1 MTLSLLLGVGR
12 RLNKSMN
19 KIHAFG
25 CSLTAQHSWAYLVE
39 PEVFI
44 PDDDWYDITEWA
56 QGEFSVRSYAINNG
70 SNDMQVISYGNE
82 VHKNNIDTDDI
93 VIWQLTG
100 PGRYGVRKI
109 GANSDDCRDSGVLV
123 DENIYTGNGI
133 RMINKPNI
141 DTDYTNLYG
150 ILWCLNG
157 VKRRNTKTLVV
168 FGWDDALYKKDRVV
182 QFLKEND
189 IDYIEESIYEY
200 STRKGHPTKLSNH
213 PMREGYKDFT
223 QNKLLPKLKELDWL
237 E

>member
-25 CSLTAQHSWAYLVE
+25 CSLTAQHHWAYLVE

-44 PDDDWYDITEWA
+44 PDDDWYGITEWT
-56 QGEFSVRSYAINNG
+56 QGEFSVRNYAINNG

-100 PGRYGVRKI
+100 PGRHGTRKKV
-109 GANSDDCRDSGVLV
+109 ASSDDCRDNGILV

-133 RMINKPNI
+133 RMINNPHIN
-141 DTDYTNLYG
+141 TDNTNLYI

-168 FGWDDALYKKDRVV
+168 FGWDDAFHKKDIVI

-189 IDYIEESIYEY
+189 IDYIEESMYEY
-200 STRKGHPTKLSNH
+200 SCRQGHPTKLSNH
-213 PMREGYKDFT
+213 PVREGYKDFT
-223 QNKLLPKLKELDWL
+223 RNKLLPKLKELDWL